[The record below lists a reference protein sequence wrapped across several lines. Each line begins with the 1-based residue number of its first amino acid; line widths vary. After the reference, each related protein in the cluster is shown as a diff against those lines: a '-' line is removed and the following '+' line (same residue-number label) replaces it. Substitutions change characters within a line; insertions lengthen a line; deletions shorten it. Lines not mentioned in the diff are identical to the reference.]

1 MTKLIENQPHKRRA
15 VTIGVLFK
23 DDPIDVLQNDLQELS
38 RLLETL
44 GVDTISSFIQHR
56 ESQSART
63 LIGSGKVEEIRAQV
77 LANKVDLVV
86 FDGDLSP
93 TQARNLEKDLK
104 VEVTDRTGVIL
115 QIFSQ
120 NARTHEAKLQIEL
133 AGLEYSLPRLK
144 RQWTH
149 LSRTRGGRGF
159 MGGDGETQLET
170 DKRYIREK
178 IQLVKAKLEKI
189 KAQRST
195 QKKARQSFF
204 SVAIVGYTNSG
215 KSTLLNR
222 LTSSDVL
229 VADKLFA
236 TLDPSTRIIK
246 PDEKPAILF
255 SDTVGFI
262 KKLPHSLVAS
272 FRSTFEEIRD
282 ADLLLHVVDVSD
294 PDYKTRMADTLT
306 VLKELELDKLPRL
319 IVFNKVDL
327 KKETPVQLKMI
338 QSVYPSSVM
347 VSAAKDVGMDELK
360 RRVYEFF
367 AKHMQE
373 MHIQVTFGC
382 ESVLEKLYELTRV
395 LQTEYSENE
404 IKVHFRGATRDI
416 NFILDQLKR
425 EGSLLSQRLVPL
437 KI

>member
-1 MTKLIENQPHKRRA
+1 MSRLIENQPRRRRA
-15 VTIGVLFK
+15 ITIGVLFK
-23 DDPIDVLQNDLQELS
+23 DDPAEVLESDLDELS

-44 GVDTISSFIQHR
+44 GVETVSSVIQHR

-63 LIGSGKVEEIRAQV
+63 LIGSGKVEEIRALIQSSQ
-77 LANKVDLVV
+77 ADLVV

-93 TQARNLEKDLK
+93 TQARNLEVDLK
-104 VEVTDRTGVIL
+104 TEVTDRTGVIL

-178 IQLVKAKLEKI
+178 IQLVKAKLDKI

-195 QKKARQSFF
+195 QKKSRHKFF

-215 KSTLLNR
+215 KSTLLNSM
-222 LTSSDVL
+222 TASEVY

-282 ADLLLHVVDVSD
+282 ADLLLHVVDISD
-294 PDYKTRMADTLT
+294 PDYKTRMTDTLT
-306 VLKELELDKLPRL
+306 VLKELELDKMQRL

-327 KKETPVQLKMI
+327 KKDTPVQLKMI
-338 QSVYPSSVM
+338 QSVYPASVM
-347 VSAAKDVGMDELK
+347 VSAAKNLGIEDLK
-360 RRVYEFF
+360 RRIYEFF

-373 MHIQVTFGC
+373 MHIRVTFGC
-382 ESVLEKLYELTRV
+382 ESILEKLYELTRV
-395 LQTEYSENE
+395 IHTEYSDSE

-416 NFILDQLKR
+416 NYILDQLRR
-425 EGSLLSQRLVPL
+425 EGNLLSDTVVPL